1 MGGALEGIL
10 SAALLVKGCSD
21 DHTKASDALLLQHA
35 QTKMEDIRRGSETD
49 FHNGVM
55 GKSNSMTC

>member
-10 SAALLVKGCSD
+10 SAALLVKGSSED
-21 DHTKASDALLLQHA
+21 FPRASSALLLQQA
-35 QTKMEDIRRGSETD
+35 QTKAEDIRTGSETD

-55 GKSNSMTC
+55 G